1 VLSLTRR
8 SVALGA
14 AAALLLAGCGGG
26 GGDNNSS
33 SSGGGSKKVTI
44 NWWHIQNTEPL
55 RPVWDQIAKAYMA
68 QHPNVTIK
76 IQPIENEAFKA
87 KLTTT
92 TQSGKAPDLFQSWGG
107 GVLKQQADAGLIK
120 DLTEDIQPWIGTLQP
135 VALKPYTLD
144 GKIYGAPF
152 DNGMVGFWYNK
163 SLFKKAGID
172 APPATWTAFIDAV
185 KKLKGAGVTPIAVAG
200 KAKWPEMYYWSYLA
214 MRIGG
219 ADVFTKAA
227 ANNDFTGPDFIAAGQ
242 RLKELSDLQPFQK
255 GYLGADYDTP
265 NGEAATVGLSKAA
278 MELMGQWAPSVQEA
292 QSHKK
297 LGDDLGFFPFPMVE
311 GGKGQATD
319 AFGGGNG
326 FAVGKDAPPETLDF
340 LKFFL
345 SVQNQQTAAATGAI
359 LPTAKGAETA
369 VKDTRAQA
377 VLKTVNGATAFQ
389 LYLDQA
395 FPPEVGQEVND
406 QVSALVA
413 GKASPDQVAKAI
425 TTAAKSQ

>member
-1 VLSLTRR
+1 MLSLTRR

-33 SSGGGSKKVTI
+33 SSSGGSKKVTI

-55 RPVWDQIAKAYMA
+55 QPVWAQIAKQYMT

-76 IQPIENEAFKA
+76 ITPIANEPFKA

-107 GVLKQQADAGLIK
+107 GVLKQQADAGLVK
-120 DLTEDIQPWIGTLQP
+120 DLTSDVQPWIGTIQP

-144 GKIYGAPF
+144 GKLYGIPW

-163 SLFKKAGID
+163 KLFKQASID
-172 APPATWTAFIDAV
+172 TPPATWTDFLNDV
-185 KKLKGAGVTPIAVAG
+185 KKLKSAGVTPIALG
-200 KAKWPEMYYWSYLA
+200 GQDKWPGMYYWSYLA

-219 ADVFTKAA
+219 AQVFTNAA
-227 ANNDFTGPDFIAAGQ
+227 ANNDFQGPDFIAAGQ
-242 RLKELSDLQPFQK
+242 HLKELVDLQPFQK
-255 GYLGADYDTP
+255 GFLGAKFDTP
-265 NGEAATVGLSKAA
+265 DGEAATVGNSKAA
-278 MELMGQWAPSVQEA
+278 MELMGQWAPSVEET

-297 LGDDLGFFPFPMVE
+297 LGDDLGFFPFPTVA
-311 GGKGQATD
+311 GGKGQLTD

-326 FAVGKDAPPETLDF
+326 FAVGKDAPAETIDF
-340 LKFFL
+340 LKYFL
-345 SVQNQQTAAATGAI
+345 SVQNQQTAAATGAV
-359 LPTAKGAETA
+359 LPTVKGAETA
-369 VKDTRAQA
+369 LKDSRALT
-377 VLKTVNGATAFQ
+377 VLKTVSGATAFQ

-395 FPPEVGQEVND
+395 FPPAVGQEVND
-406 QVSALVA
+406 QVAALIA

-425 TTAAKSQ
+425 TTTAKSQ

>member
-26 GGDNNSS
+26 GGDSNSS
-33 SSGGGSKKVTI
+33 SSGGSAKKVTI
-44 NWWHIQNTEPL
+44 EWWHIQNQPPL
-55 RPVWDQIAKAYMA
+55 RPVWDQIAKQYMA

-92 TQSGKAPDLFQSWGG
+92 TQSGKAPDLFQTWGG
-107 GVLKQQADAGLIK
+107 GVLKQQADAGLVK
-120 DLTEDIQPWIGTLQP
+120 DLTSDVQPWIGNLQQI
-135 VALKPYTLD
+135 ALTPYKLD
-144 GKIYGAPF
+144 GKIYGVPW
-152 DNGMVGFWYNK
+152 DSGMVGFWYNK
-163 SLFKKAGID
+163 ALFKKAGID
-172 APPATWTAFIDAV
+172 SPPTTWTAFLDSV
-185 KKLKGAGVTPIAVAG
+185 KKLKAAGVTPIALAG
-200 KAKWPEMYYWSYLA
+200 QDKWPGMYYWSYLA

-219 ADVFTKAA
+219 PDVFTKAA

-242 RLKELSDLQPFQK
+242 HLKQLVDLQPFQK
-255 GYLGADYDTP
+255 GFLGAKFETP
-265 NGEAATVGLSKAA
+265 DGEAATVGGSKAA
-278 MELMGQWAPSVQEA
+278 MELMGQWAPSVEEQ
-292 QSHKK
+292 QSGKK
-297 LGDDLGFFPFPMVE
+297 LGDDLGFFSFPTVE

-326 FAVGKDAPPETLDF
+326 FAIGKDAPAETVDF

-345 SVQNQQTAAATGAI
+345 SVQNQQTAAGTGAV
-359 LPTAKGAETA
+359 LPTVKGAETA
-369 VKDTRAQA
+369 LKDPRQLE
-377 VLKTVNGATAFQ
+377 VLKTVSGATGLQ

-395 FPPEVGQEVND
+395 FPPAVGQEVND
-406 QVSALVA
+406 QVAALIA

-425 TTAAKSQ
+425 TSAAKSQ